1 MAIHSISNSNPSQNQ
16 VSPHVEPTVTSNY
29 LDWTQRPD
37 SLNSSIAK
45 AFRKVTCSFSSGW
58 GVFNGSS
65 AYGICGVNEHALMK
79 KIIQQAPTGQKDF
92 YVLDIGAGNF
102 QWSKSMAD
110 FIDNQ
115 TDLPKDI
122 KVHIIGVRGER
133 YVGEREIETDRCKIY
148 NLGAFKIE
156 ELVKQF
162 EELGFDL
169 VNQVDFGGSR
179 WCFRHLADPV
189 GTAAQVHKLL
199 RKGGFFF
206 VDGFFFL
213 CNDETMESMKD
224 GNIQMTQLFLD
235 MKAPFLTRYNNTV
248 RSLNHFMLRK
258 PDDSPCR
265 LPMNY
270 LGISYP
276 GDSWQIGSET
286 VTRFRREPQVSD
298 LEGFD
303 LPSSYYDMYGDK
315 KMHDWLKEN
324 ELLLDPNSAWKP
336 LQDKDRHLAIPPL
349 HQAVQQENRE
359 KIEACLDRG
368 DNINESD
375 SMGNTPLHIAIQR
388 KSYEFF
394 TLLLNRGAQIGLS
407 SGGEG
412 GTPLHAAAAL
422 DTEGDFIQALLD
434 AGAQVNAKVLYRTPL
449 DCAIEEKNLKA
460 VEMLIKAGAK
470 ISKGNYKDLKNSAF
484 ASLRAQKMIPKMEK
498 KRNGG
503 GYAGVHHCIKKGDCV
518 VLHSNGFNTMT
529 YYYPNDLNKNPKLIV
544 VDINPQFNL
553 LDDGE
558 WPGFLR
564 VDGYKYKPYDVEE
577 IKKGGFKKVKQYKF
591 GYNVLSL

>member
-1 MAIHSISNSNPSQNQ
+1 MAVNSISNSNPSQSQ
-16 VSPHVEPTVTSNY
+16 VSSHGEPTVTSTY

-37 SLNSSIAK
+37 SLKASIAE
-45 AFRKVTCSFSSGW
+45 AFRKVACSYRSAW

-65 AYGICGVNEHALMK
+65 TYGMCGVNEHALMK
-79 KIIQQAPTGQKDF
+79 KIIQQAPTDRKDF

-110 FIDNQ
+110 FIDKQ

-133 YVGEREIETDRCKIY
+133 YLGERVIETDRCKIY

-169 VNQVDFGGSR
+169 ENKIDFGGSQ

-213 CNDETMESMKD
+213 RNDETMESMED

-235 MKAPFLTRYNNTV
+235 MKAPFLTRYSNILY
-248 RSLNHFMLRK
+248 SLNHFMLRK

-276 GDSWQIGSET
+276 GDSWQIGSER
-286 VTRFRREPQVSD
+286 VTRFRREPQVGD
-298 LEGFD
+298 LEGFN

-324 ELLLDPNSAWKP
+324 ELLLNPNSAWKP

-394 TLLLNRGAQIGLS
+394 TLLLSRGAQIELS
-407 SGGEG
+407 SGGKG
-412 GTPLHAAAAL
+412 GTPLHEAAAL
-422 DTEGDFIQALLD
+422 DTEGNFMQALLD
-434 AGAQVNAKVLYRTPL
+434 AGARVNAKVLDETPL
-449 DCAIEEKNLKA
+449 DRAIEEKNLKA

-470 ISKGNYKDLKNSAF
+470 ISKSNCKDLKNSAF
-484 ASLRAQKMIPKMEK
+484 ASL
-498 KRNGG
+498 
-503 GYAGVHHCIKKGDCV
+503 HD
-518 VLHSNGFNTMT
+518 LH
-529 YYYPNDLNKNPKLIV
+529 
-544 VDINPQFNL
+544 
-553 LDDGE
+553 
-558 WPGFLR
+558 
-564 VDGYKYKPYDVEE
+564 
-577 IKKGGFKKVKQYKF
+577 
-591 GYNVLSL
+591 